1 MRRSTLRMAFSIA
14 ALSGLGAAGVRAQE
28 STVEGTVAGADGAGL
43 PGVNVFLIE
52 TLEGALTDS
61 TGAFRFETG
70 HRGSAILV
78 LLHPDFAEE
87 RRAIEIP
94 LTGPLAVA
102 LTEIVTVDAI
112 QVRAGGYT
120 AGDEPGS
127 TLTSLDVVTTPGAQ
141 ASVPLAIKALPGVQN
156 VDDGSGLFVRGGDS
170 QETRF
175 FLNEAGV
182 LDAIRPEEPTG
193 SSAPQIDP
201 FLLDRIF
208 FSSGAFGARYGNALS
223 AVVDLETRGR
233 PERFEPSVGAH
244 MAGIEG
250 SIEGPLGERAGGALT
265 LSRLHVGPI
274 YAVNGST
281 RDYGTAP
288 QGWEASG
295 SLVWDYRPTG
305 QLKAFAIGETFETA
319 FDVEEASF
327 EGEYDIE
334 SDASAAIVT
343 WRDRVGAAEPVV
355 SLSRSGAQSAEAGGA
370 FRLDDDRTSTQL
382 FAAVSVPR
390 GSVLVLTAGGE
401 IERLDA
407 ALTGEIPSD
416 GSDRDEGAPTDPLD
430 FNGNDERDGLFVEA
444 EWAATSRLGMTAGTR
459 TDRSTLSE
467 ERTWDPRLSL
477 AWNPRPDVSLLLA
490 GGVYHQVADPLL
502 YARSE
507 GAAIASQRA
516 LQLVAGVQAGTPSNG
531 LIRVEA
537 FLKRYDDLAQLDRDD
552 RAVGGGEGESKG
564 IDVFLK
570 GGGPWDT
577 NGWIS
582 WSVVDA
588 ERTDPNTGELAR
600 APFDVTHSVIAV
612 VGRQIRPGWNAR
624 AAWRY
629 ATGRPFTDVAGAT
642 PSPDGNV
649 WIPSYDEPFGA
660 RQPAFHRLDLSFSRL
675 VFFGEDGLLVLF
687 ASLNNMYDRFNV
699 LEYKWSHDYS
709 ERFPVRDRSA
719 RSVFVGMS
727 IDF

>member
-1 MRRSTLRMAFSIA
+1 MRSLRSSAILLTA
-14 ALSGLGAAGVRAQE
+14 ALSLAPDAWAQE
-28 STVEGTVAGADGAGL
+28 SAVEGTVRGADGVGL
-43 PGVNVFLIE
+43 SGANVFLLE

-61 TGAFRFETG
+61 AGGFRFETR

-78 LLHPDFAEE
+78 VLHSDFAEE
-87 RRAIEIP
+87 RRPVELP
-94 LTGPLAVA
+94 LAGPLEIA

-112 QVRAGGYT
+112 AVRAGGYT

-127 TLTSLDVVTTPGAQ
+127 TLTGLDVVTTPGAQ

-156 VDDGSGLFVRGGDS
+156 LDDGSGLFVRGGDS

-233 PERFEPSVGAH
+233 PERFEPSMGAH
-244 MAGIEG
+244 MAGLEG
-250 SIEGPLGERAGGALT
+250 SVEGPLGERAGGALT

-305 QLKAFAIGETFETA
+305 QLKAFVIGETFETS

-327 EGEYDIE
+327 EGDYDIE

-343 WRDRVGAAEPVV
+343 WRDRLGAAEPVV
-355 SLSRSGAQSAEAGGA
+355 SLSRSGARSEEAGGA
-370 FRLDDDRTSTQL
+370 FRLLDDRVSTQL
-382 FAAVSVPR
+382 FAAVAVPR
-390 GSVLVLTAGGE
+390 GSALVLTAGGE
-401 IERLDA
+401 IESLDA
-407 ALTGEIPSD
+407 ALTGEIPRD
-416 GSDRDEGAPTDPLD
+416 DADRGDGAPTDPLD
-430 FNGNDERDGLFVEA
+430 FDGEGERHGLFLET
-444 EWAATSRLGMTAGTR
+444 EWAATSRLGVTAGIR
-459 TDRSTLSE
+459 TDRSTLSD

-477 AWNPRPDVSLLLA
+477 AWNPRPGVSLLLA

-507 GAAIASQRA
+507 GPPLASQRA
-516 LQLVAGVQAGTPSNG
+516 IQLVAGVQAGTPSEG
-531 LIRVEA
+531 LFRVEA

-552 RAVGGGEGESKG
+552 RAIGGGQGESKG

-570 GGGPWDT
+570 GSGPWDT
-577 NGWIS
+577 SGWIS
-582 WSVVDA
+582 WSLVDA
-588 ERTDPNTGELAR
+588 ERTDPDTNTLTR
-600 APFDVTHSVIAV
+600 APFDVTHSLIAV
-612 VGRQIRPGWNAR
+612 VGRELRPGWNAR

-629 ATGRPFTDVAGAT
+629 ATGRPFTDVAGAA
-642 PSPDGNV
+642 PSPDGPV
-649 WIPSYDEPFGA
+649 IWIPTYDEPFGA

-687 ASLNNMYDRFNV
+687 ASLNNVYDRFNV
-699 LEYKWSHDYS
+699 LEYRWSRDYA

>member
-1 MRRSTLRMAFSIA
+1 MRRSIRSSALLLAVLTLGTARAQ
-14 ALSGLGAAGVRAQE
+14 AQE
-28 STVEGTVAGADGAGL
+28 SAVEGTVRGADGAGI
-43 PGVNVFLIE
+43 PGVNVFLVE

-61 TGAFRFETG
+61 AGAFRFET
-70 HRGSAILV
+70 RYLGSAILV

-87 RRAIEIP
+87 RRP
-94 LTGPLAVA
+94 VDLPLAGALDVA
-102 LTEIVTVDAI
+102 LTGIVTVDAI

-141 ASVPLAIKALPGVQN
+141 ASVPLAIKTLPGVQN

-182 LDAIRPEEPTG
+182 LDAIRPEEPAG

-244 MAGIEG
+244 MAGVEG
-250 SIEGPLGERAGGALT
+250 SVEGPLGARAGGALT
-265 LSRLHVGPI
+265 VSRLHVGPI

-281 RDYGTAP
+281 RDYGTVP

-319 FDVEEASF
+319 FDVKEASF
-327 EGEYDIE
+327 AGEYAIE

-343 WRDRVGAAEPVV
+343 WRDRLGPAEPVV
-355 SLSRSGAQSAEAGGA
+355 SVSRSSARSEEAGGA
-370 FRLDDDRTSTQL
+370 FRLDDDRVSTQL
-382 FAAVSVPR
+382 FAAVAVPR
-390 GSVLVLTAGGE
+390 STALVLTAGGE
-401 IERLDA
+401 VERVEA

-416 GSDRDEGAPTDPLD
+416 GSDRGEGAATDELD
-430 FNGNDERDGLFVEA
+430 FDGADERRGAFLEG
-444 EWAATSRLGMTAGTR
+444 EWAATSRLGVTAGIR
-459 TDRSTLSE
+459 TDRSTLSD

-477 AWNPRPDVSLLLA
+477 AWNPRPGLSLLLG

-502 YARSE
+502 YARND
-507 GAAIASQRA
+507 GPRLASQRA
-516 LQLVAGVQAGTPSNG
+516 LQLVAGIQAGTPSEG
-531 LIRVEA
+531 LVRVEA
-537 FLKRYDDLAQLDRDD
+537 FLKRYDELAQLDRDD
-552 RAVGGGEGESKG
+552 RAIGGGEGESRG
-564 IDVFLK
+564 LDVFLK
-570 GGGPWDT
+570 GGGPWGT
-577 NGWIS
+577 SGWIA
-582 WSVVDA
+582 WSLVDA
-588 ERTDPNTGELAR
+588 ERTDPDTGALAR
-600 APFDVTHSVIAV
+600 ARFDVTHSLIAV

-642 PSPDGNV
+642 PSADDPGMWV
-649 WIPSYDEPFGA
+649 PSYSEPFGA

-687 ASLNNMYDRFNV
+687 ASLNNVYDRFNV
-699 LEYKWSHDYS
+699 LEYRWSSDYA